1 MFEALFNLI
10 LQMVLAWIV
19 ALEFY
24 SGDLVLALL
33 VLVLQVY
40 VLLPYVKEVS
50 WHRID
55 RVVSSVTFIL
65 LAYMYMVSVMLLP
78 LLLEVFGK

>member
-50 WHRID
+50 RHRID

-78 LLLEVFGK
+78 LLPDVFGK